1 MGLLDRM
8 VSAGLPAVP
17 GFLVRS
23 MGRRYVAGTD
33 LRDAIAT
40 VRALG
45 EEGALSTVDVLGED
59 VVEPGQ
65 AEKAVQEYLWLVEA
79 LAEVRPDATLSLK
92 PSLMGL
98 RIGRQVAEG
107 NMDRVFAAAAR
118 AGLLVQIDMEDHT
131 TTDDTLD
138 LYRLMQRRHGN
149 AGAVLQARLRR
160 TMDDAAAIA
169 SPEAVVRLCKGIYL
183 EPEGIAFQGF
193 EEIQDSY
200 LAVLGRL
207 VDAGVRVGIAT
218 HDTRL
223 VEEAEAL
230 VRERGL
236 AAGRYE
242 FQMLL
247 GVRPALRRRLIDAG
261 HDVRVYVPYGTD
273 WEAYSI
279 RRLRE
284 NPEIAGHVLRSLV
297 TGS

>member
-1 MGLLDRM
+1 ML
-8 VSAGLPAVP
+8 SAGLPAVP
-17 GFLVRS
+17 GFLIRS
-23 MGRRYVAGTD
+23 VGRRYVAGED
-33 LRDAIAT
+33 LRDAIGT

-45 EEGALSTVDVLGED
+45 DEGALSTVDVLGED
-59 VVEPGQ
+59 VSEPAQ

-79 LAEVRPDATLSLK
+79 MADTRPDATISVK
-92 PSLMGL
+92 PTLMGL
-98 RIGRQVAEG
+98 RIGRGVAER

-131 TTDDTLD
+131 ATDATLE
-138 LYRLMQRRHGN
+138 LYRLMQDRHGN

-160 TMDDAAAIA
+160 TLDDAGALAARGA
-169 SPEAVVRLCKGIYL
+169 EVRLCKGIYL
-183 EPEGIAFQGF
+183 EPEDIAYQGHD
-193 EEIQDSY
+193 EIQDCY
-200 LAVLGRL
+200 LAVLRRL
-207 VDAGVRVGIAT
+207 VDDGARVGIAT

-236 AAGRYE
+236 SAERYE

-247 GVRPALRRRLIDAG
+247 GVRPDLRRRLIDAG
-261 HDVRVYVPYGTD
+261 HAVRVYVPYGRD

-284 NPEIAGHVLRSLV
+284 NPEVAGHVLRSLV
-297 TGS
+297 THS